1 MTTFDTLIN
10 MLFDG
15 RYRIVRK
22 LGSGGMADVYLAED
36 EELGRRIAIKILNDR
51 HANDESFVERFRRE
65 AKNAAGLSHPNIV
78 SIYDRGEA
86 EGTYY
91 IAMEYL
97 DGRSLKE
104 LVVARGPLP
113 IQDAID
119 ATRQVLAALRF
130 AHRKGV
136 VHRDIKPHNV
146 MADADGRLKVTDF
159 GIARAGV
166 SQMTE
171 AGSIIG
177 TAQYLSPEQARG
189 TAVDQRSDLYSVGVV
204 LYEMLTGT
212 TPFSGESPVEI
223 AMKHL
228 SDPPRPPSVERP
240 DIPPDLDM
248 VVLRALAKNPDDR
261 FQTAEEMDAE
271 LERVSRGVG
280 VTAATAD
287 AATAV
292 LSGAE
297 LAEARTA
304 IVPPRRPPAATR
316 PGYRYAEP
324 PPRRR
329 PFWPWLLALLLVVL
343 AAVAGWYAFGQI
355 QDALSGGSTAS
366 VPFVVGQREDQAVP
380 NILEKGLQVNV
391 TPGAARDRQDRR
403 GLRPEPRRRGPRRQG
418 RRRRPQR
425 LDWAHRRV
433 EVPNVVGKSR
443 DDAIALLTEAKLKF
457 KPREVFSKE
466 EPGTVIAQ
474 HPVAGEMVLQGT
486 NVQIN
491 ISKGVQPLTVPNVIG
506 QQYDSAAGQLQ
517 GQGFAVARRDVDSS
531 QPKDTVIDQQPK
543 GGGSL
548 ARGGTV
554 TLFVSKGPKESTIP
568 DVTSLDEASATATL
582 EQSGFTVDVQEQDTT
597 DPNPGRHRALAGPA
611 RRHARETRDDG
622 HDRRRPPRAGRMMAA
637 SASQSSWEAARAST
651 TSRSRR
657 PARCSRRSTR
667 RATRR

>member
-51 HANDESFVERFRRE
+51 HANDEQFVERFRRE

-189 TAVDQRSDLYSVGVV
+189 APVDQRSDLYSVGVV

-261 FQTAEEMDAE
+261 FQTAEEMNAE
-271 LERVSRGVG
+271 LERVSRGAG
-280 VTAATAD
+280 VTTETAD

-292 LSGAE
+292 LSG
-297 LAEARTA
+297 TA
-304 IVPPRRPPAATR
+304 LSAAPTSIIPPRRPPATTR

-343 AAVAGWYAFGQI
+343 AAVAGWYAFGEI

-366 VPFVVGQREDQAVP
+366 VPFVVAQREDLAVA
-380 NILEKGLQVNV
+380 NILEKGLVPEV
-391 TPGAARDRQDRR
+391 HREPHETVKV
-403 GLRPEPRRRGPRRQG
+403 GLVFEQSPDGGVRVDKGGVVDIRVSTGP
-418 RRRRPQR
+418 P
-425 LDWAHRRV
+425 RV
-433 EVPNVVGKSR
+433 EVPNVVGRSR
-443 DDAIALLTEAKLKF
+443 DDAIALLIEAKLKP

-474 HPVAGEMVLQGT
+474 HPVAGESVLQGT

-491 ISKGVQPLTVPNVIG
+491 ISKGVQPLTVPNVVG
-506 QQYDSAAGQLQ
+506 QQYDAAAGQLQ
-517 GQGFAVARRDVDSS
+517 GQGFAVARRDVDSI

-554 TLFVSKGPKESTIP
+554 ILYVSKGPKESTIP
-568 DVTSLDEASATATL
+568 DVTSQDEAAATEAL

-597 DPNPGRHRALAGPA
+597 DPNQDGIVLSQDPPGNTRAKPG
-611 RRHARETRDDG
+611 TTVTIVV
-622 HDRRRPPRAGRMMAA
+622 GRLVPL
-637 SASQSSWEAARAST
+637 E
-651 TSRSRR
+651 
-657 PARCSRRSTR
+657 
-667 RATRR
+667 

>member
-1 MTTFDTLIN
+1 VTTFDTLIN

-51 HANDESFVERFRRE
+51 HANDEQFVERFRRE

-78 SIYDRGEA
+78 AIYDRGEA

-97 DGRSLKE
+97 DGRNLKE

-113 IQDAID
+113 IPDAID

-189 TAVDQRSDLYSVGVV
+189 APVDQRSDLYSIGVV
-204 LYEMLTGT
+204 LYEMLTGK

-228 SDPPRPPSVERP
+228 SDPPRPPSLARP
-240 DIPPDLDM
+240 DISPDLDM

-271 LERVSRGVG
+271 LEGVSQGLG
-280 VTAATAD
+280 VTAETAD
-287 AATAV
+287 AATMV
-292 LSGAE
+292 LSGAD
-297 LAEARTA
+297 AAQTS
-304 IVPPRRPPAATR
+304 IIPPRRPPTAAR
-316 PGYRYAEP
+316 PSYRYAEP

-343 AAVAGWYAFGQI
+343 AGVAGWYAFGQI
-355 QDALSGGSTAS
+355 QDSLSSSSTAS
-366 VPFVVGQREDQAVP
+366 VPYVVGQREDLAVQ
-380 NILEKGLQVNV
+380 NILEQGLEPNV
-391 TPGAARDRQDRR
+391 HREPHETVKVGEVYDQSPDGGVRVDRGGVVD
-403 GLRPEPRRRGPRRQG
+403 LWISTGP
-418 RRRRPQR
+418 P
-425 LDWAHRRV
+425 RV
-433 EVPNVVGKSR
+433 EVPNVKGKSR
-443 DDAIALLTEAKLKF
+443 DDAIAALVEAKLKP
-457 KPREVFSKE
+457 KVREVFNKA
-466 EPGTVIAQ
+466 EPNTVIAQ
-474 HPVAGEMVLQGT
+474 APAGGEMVTQGT
-486 NVQIN
+486 VVQIN
-491 ISKGVQPLTVPNVIG
+491 VSKGLQPLTVPSVIG
-506 QQYDSAAGQLQ
+506 QQYDNAAGQLQ
-517 GQGFAVARRDVDSS
+517 GRGFAVARRDVDSS

-543 GGGSL
+543 GGSEL

-554 TLFVSKGPKESTIP
+554 ILYVSKGPKESTIP
-568 DVTSLDEASATATL
+568 DVTSQDEDAATQTL
-582 EQSGFTVDVQEQDTT
+582 EQSGFSVDVVDQDTF
-597 DPNPGRHRALAGPA
+597 DPNQDGIVLSQDPPGGTKAKPGS
-611 RRHARETRDDG
+611 TVTIIV
-622 HDRRRPPRAGRMMAA
+622 GRFV
-637 SASQSSWEAARAST
+637 E
-651 TSRSRR
+651 
-657 PARCSRRSTR
+657 P
-667 RATRR
+667 

>member
-113 IQDAID
+113 IGDAID

-189 TAVDQRSDLYSVGVV
+189 AAVDQRSDLYSVGIV
-204 LYEMLTGT
+204 LYEMLTGK
-212 TPFSGESPVEI
+212 TPFSGETPVEI

-228 SDPPRPPSVERP
+228 SDPPRPPSLERP
-240 DIPPDLDM
+240 DISPDLDM
-248 VVLRALAKNPDDR
+248 VVLRALAKSPDER

-271 LERVSRGVG
+271 LDRVGQGLG

-287 AATAV
+287 AATMV
-292 LSGAE
+292 LSGAD
-297 LAEARTA
+297 AAPTS
-304 IVPPRRPPAATR
+304 IIPPRRPPSATR
-316 PGYRYAEP
+316 PSYRYAEP

-329 PFWPWLLALLLVVL
+329 AIWPWLLALLLVVL
-343 AAVAGWYAFGQI
+343 AGVAGWYAFGQI
-355 QDALSGGSTAS
+355 QDSLSGSPTAS
-366 VPFVVGQREDQAVP
+366 VPYVVGQREDNAVQNIIEQGLEP
-380 NILEKGLQVNV
+380 NVHREPHESVKVGDVFDQSPDGGVRIDKGGVV
-391 TPGAARDRQDRR
+391 DITVST
-403 GLRPEPRRRGPRRQG
+403 GP
-418 RRRRPQR
+418 PK
-425 LDWAHRRV
+425 V
-433 EVPNVVGKSR
+433 EVPNVKGRTR
-443 DDAIALLTEAKLKF
+443 DDAIAALVSAKLTPKV
-457 KPREVFSKE
+457 REVFNKA

-474 HPVAGEMVLQGT
+474 APVGGELVTQGT
-486 NVQIN
+486 TVQIN
-491 ISKGVQPLTVPNVIG
+491 VSQGLEPLEVPNVIG
-506 QQYDSAAGQLQ
+506 QQYDNAAGQVQ

-543 GGGSL
+543 GGSDL

-554 TLFVSKGPKESTIP
+554 ILYVSKGPKESTIP
-568 DVTSLDEASATATL
+568 DVTSQDEDAATQAL
-582 EQSGFTVDVQEQDTT
+582 EQSGFTVDVVDQETF
-597 DPNPGRHRALAGPA
+597 DPNQDGIVLSQDPPGGTKAKPGS
-611 RRHARETRDDG
+611 TVTIIV
-622 HDRRRPPRAGRMMAA
+622 GRFV
-637 SASQSSWEAARAST
+637 E
-651 TSRSRR
+651 
-657 PARCSRRSTR
+657 P
-667 RATRR
+667 

>member
-1 MTTFDTLIN
+1 VTTFDTLIN

-51 HANDESFVERFRRE
+51 HANDEQFVERFRRE
-65 AKNAAGLSHPNIV
+65 AKNAASLSHPNIV

-113 IQDAID
+113 IPDAID

-189 TAVDQRSDLYSVGVV
+189 APVDQRSDLYSVGVV

-271 LERVSRGVG
+271 LQRVSRGAG
-280 VTAATAD
+280 VTTETAD

-292 LSGAE
+292 LSGTE
-297 LAEARTA
+297 LAAAPTA
-304 IVPPRRPPAATR
+304 IVPPRRPPASTR

-329 PFWPWLLALLLVVL
+329 PVWPWLLALLLVVL
-343 AAVAGWYAFGQI
+343 AGVAGWYAFGQI

-366 VPFVVGQREDQAVP
+366 VPFVVGQREDNAVQ
-380 NILEKGLQVNV
+380 NILEKGLQVDV
-391 TPGAARDRQDRR
+391 HR
-403 GLRPEPRRRGPRRQG
+403 EPHETVKEGEVFEQSPDGGVRVDKGGVVDIRVSTGP
-418 RRRRPQR
+418 P
-425 LDWAHRRV
+425 RV
-433 EVPNVVGKSR
+433 EVPDVKGKSR
-443 DDAIALLTEAKLKF
+443 DDAIAALVEAKLKP
-457 KPREVFSKE
+457 KVREVFNKA
-466 EPGTVIAQ
+466 EPNTVIAQ
-474 HPVAGEMVLQGT
+474 APAGGEMVTQGT
-486 NVQIN
+486 VVQIN
-491 ISKGVQPLTVPNVIG
+491 VSKGVQPLTVPNVVG

-554 TLFVSKGPKESTIP
+554 ILYVSKGPKESTIP
-568 DVTSLDEASATATL
+568 DVTSQDEASATEAL

-597 DPNPGRHRALAGPA
+597 DPNQDGIVLSQDPPGNTRAKPGS
-611 RRHARETRDDG
+611 TVTIVV
-622 HDRRRPPRAGRMMAA
+622 GRLV
-637 SASQSSWEAARAST
+637 
-651 TSRSRR
+651 
-657 PARCSRRSTR
+657 PLD
-667 RATRR
+667 

>member
-1 MTTFDTLIN
+1 MAFVDTLIN
-10 MLFDG
+10 TLFDG

-36 EELGRRIAIKILNDR
+36 EELGRRVAVKILNDR

-113 IQDAID
+113 IGDAIEF
-119 ATRQVLAALRF
+119 TRQVLGALRF

-189 TAVDQRSDLYSVGVV
+189 AAVDQRSDLYSVGIL

-212 TPFSGESPVEI
+212 VPFTGESPVEI

-228 SDPPRPPSVERP
+228 SDAPKPPSLERP
-240 DIPPDLDM
+240 EIPPDLDM

-271 LERVSRGVG
+271 LDRVAQGAG
-280 VTAATAD
+280 VTAETAD

-292 LSGAE
+292 LSGTTLSNAP
-297 LAEARTA
+297 TA
-304 IVPPRRPPAATR
+304 IVPPRRPPAGAR
-316 PGYRYAEP
+316 PSYRYADP
-324 PPRRR
+324 PARRR
-329 PFWPWLLALLLVVL
+329 PIWPWLLALLLVVL
-343 AAVAGWYAFGQI
+343 AGVAGWYAFGQI
-355 QDALSGGSTAS
+355 QDSLGGSGTTS
-366 VPFVVGQREDQAVP
+366 VPFVVGEREDLAIANLRKKELGATVHREP
-380 NILEKGLQVNV
+380 NETTKEGRVF
-391 TPGAARDRQDRR
+391 RQDPV
-403 GLRPEPRRRGPRRQG
+403 GGV
-418 RRRRPQR
+418 R
-425 LDWAHRRV
+425 LDKGTKVDLYVSTGPPKV
-433 EVPNVVGKSR
+433 EVPDVTGESR
-443 DDAIALLTEAKLKF
+443 DEAISTLSSLGLEVE
-457 KPREVFSKE
+457 PRDVFSRE
-466 EPGTVIAQ
+466 EANTVIAQ
-474 HPVAGEMVLQGT
+474 APAPGT
-486 NVQIN
+486 KVDKGSSVQIN
-491 ISKGVQPLTVPNVIG
+491 VSKGRQPLTVPNVVG
-506 QQYDSAAGQLQ
+506 QLYDNAAGQLQ
-517 GQGFAVARRDVDSS
+517 GQGFAVARRDSDSS
-531 QPKDTVIDQQPK
+531 QPKGVVIDQDP
-543 GGGSL
+543 GAGEGL

-568 DVTSLDEASATATL
+568 DVTSQDEASATQTL
-582 EQSGFTVDVQEQDTT
+582 EQSGFTVDVQEQEVI
-597 DPNPGRHRALAGPA
+597 DPNQDGIVLSQDPPGGTKAKPGS
-611 RRHARETRDDG
+611 TVTIIV
-622 HDRRRPPRAGRMMAA
+622 GRLL
-637 SASQSSWEAARAST
+637 E
-651 TSRSRR
+651 
-657 PARCSRRSTR
+657 PLP
-667 RATRR
+667 

>member
-1 MTTFDTLIN
+1 VTTFDTLIN
-10 MLFDG
+10 TLFDG

-51 HANDESFVERFRRE
+51 HANDEQFVERFRRE

-78 SIYDRGEA
+78 AIYDRGEA

-113 IQDAID
+113 IADAID
-119 ATRQVLAALRF
+119 ATRQVLTALRF

-189 TAVDQRSDLYSVGVV
+189 APVDQRSDIYSVGVV
-204 LYEMLTGT
+204 LYEMLTGK
-212 TPFSGESPVEI
+212 TPFSGETPVEI

-228 SDPPRPPSVERP
+228 SDPPRPPSLERP
-240 DIPPDLDM
+240 DISPDLDM
-248 VVLRALAKNPDDR
+248 VVLRALAKNTEDR

-271 LERVSRGVG
+271 LERVSRGLG
-280 VTAATAD
+280 VSAETAD
-287 AATAV
+287 AATMV
-292 LSGAE
+292 LSGVDA
-297 LAEARTA
+297 APTSV
-304 IVPPRRPPAATR
+304 IPPRMPPTTR
-316 PGYRYAEP
+316 PSYRYAEP

-329 PFWPWLLALLLVVL
+329 AIWPWLLALLLVVL
-343 AAVAGWYAFGQI
+343 AGVAGWYAFGQI
-355 QDALSGGSTAS
+355 QDSLSGSSTAS
-366 VPFVVGQREDQAVP
+366 VPYVVGQREDNAVQ
-380 NILEKGLQVNV
+380 NILEQGLEPNVHRQPHASVKLGEVFDQAPEGGVRIDKG
-391 TPGAARDRQDRR
+391 GAVDIFVST
-403 GLRPEPRRRGPRRQG
+403 GP
-418 RRRRPQR
+418 PK
-425 LDWAHRRV
+425 V
-433 EVPNVVGKSR
+433 EVPNVKGRSR
-443 DDAIALLTEAKLKF
+443 DDAIAAIVGAKLKP
-457 KPREVFSKE
+457 KVREVFNKAD
-466 EPGTVIAQ
+466 PGTVVAQ
-474 HPVAGEMVLQGT
+474 APAGGELVNEGST
-486 NVQIN
+486 VQIN
-491 ISKGVQPLTVPNVIG
+491 VSKGLEPLDVPNVIG

-517 GQGFAVARRDVDSS
+517 GRGFAVARRDVDSS

-543 GGGSL
+543 GGSEL

-554 TLFVSKGPKESTIP
+554 ILYVSKGPKESTIP
-568 DVTSLDEASATATL
+568 DVTSQDEAAATQAL
-582 EQSGFTVDVQEQDTT
+582 EQSGFTVDVVDQDTF
-597 DPNPGRHRALAGPA
+597 DPDQDGIVLSQDPPGGTKAKPGS
-611 RRHARETRDDG
+611 TVTIVV
-622 HDRRRPPRAGRMMAA
+622 GRFV
-637 SASQSSWEAARAST
+637 E
-651 TSRSRR
+651 
-657 PARCSRRSTR
+657 P
-667 RATRR
+667 

>member
-51 HANDESFVERFRRE
+51 HANDDSFVERFRRE

-113 IQDAID
+113 IPDAID
-119 ATRQVLAALRF
+119 ATRQVLMALRF

-189 TAVDQRSDLYSVGVV
+189 APVDQRSDLYSVGVV

-248 VVLRALAKNPDDR
+248 IVLRALAKNPDDR

-271 LERVSRGVG
+271 LERVSRGAG
-280 VTAATAD
+280 VTTATAD

-304 IVPPRRPPAATR
+304 IVPPRRPPATTR
-316 PGYRYAEP
+316 PGYRYADP

-343 AAVAGWYAFGQI
+343 AGVAGWYAFGQI
-355 QDALSGGSTAS
+355 QDALDGGSTAS
-366 VPFVVGQREDQAVP
+366 VPFVVGQREDLAVQ
-380 NILEKGLQVNV
+380 NILEKGLQVEV
-391 TPGAARDRQDRR
+391 HR
-403 GLRPEPRRRGPRRQG
+403 EPHETVKLGQVFEQSPDGGVRVDKGGVVDIRVSLGP
-418 RRRRPQR
+418 PK
-425 LDWAHRRV
+425 V
-433 EVPNVVGKSR
+433 EVPSLVGKSR
-443 DDAIALLTEAKLKF
+443 DDAIALLTEAKLKP
-457 KPREVFSKE
+457 KPREVFNKA

-474 HPVAGEMVLQGT
+474 APVAGEMVLVGT

-531 QPKDTVIDQQPK
+531 QPVDTVIDQQPK

-554 TLFVSKGPKESTIP
+554 TLFVSKGPRESTIP
-568 DVTSLDEASATATL
+568 DVTSQDEASATEAL
-582 EQSGFTVDVQEQDTT
+582 EQSGFTVDVQELDTT
-597 DPNPGRHRALAGPA
+597 DPNQDGIVLSQDPPGNTRA
-611 RRHARETRDDG
+611 
-622 HDRRRPPRAGRMMAA
+622 RPGTTVTIVVGRLIPL
-637 SASQSSWEAARAST
+637 E
-651 TSRSRR
+651 
-657 PARCSRRSTR
+657 
-667 RATRR
+667 